1 MSGNSLLHILS
12 FSVKDDLVS
21 QEVRKQ
27 TKQVLEIKSVNPDHA
42 LQEFCPLFPVQAIKK
57 KKKIHRMWVA
67 INDETLPNKF

>member
-27 TKQVLEIKSVNPDHA
+27 TEQLPEIKSVNPDHA
-42 LQEFCPLFPVQAIKK
+42 LQEFCPLVPAQAI
-57 KKKIHRMWVA
+57 KKKIHRM
-67 INDETLPNKF
+67 